1 LLGTLRSAYDRIAL
15 RLAAAAGNASPAPDI
30 PILRLVDAI
39 ADVEYSLTVRE
50 TAKRI
55 AARWMVVHT
64 IASIVLYGLLLLHI
78 GSGIYYGLRWL
89 P

>member
-1 LLGTLRSAYDRIAL
+1 MST
-15 RLAAAAGNASPAPDI
+15 APDV

-39 ADVEYSLTVRE
+39 ADTEYSLTVRE
-50 TAKRI
+50 TAERI
-55 AARWMVVHT
+55 TARWMVVHT
-64 IASIVLYGLLLLHI
+64 VAAIVLYGLLLLHI

>member
-1 LLGTLRSAYDRIAL
+1 M
-15 RLAAAAGNASPAPDI
+15 PV
-30 PILRLVDAI
+30 LRLVDAI
-39 ADVEYSLTVRE
+39 ADAEYSLTVRE

-55 AARWMVVHT
+55 TGHWMVVHT
-64 IASIVLYGLLLLHI
+64 VASIVLYGLLLLHI